1 MKILK
6 YTNDWEHDV
15 YTVGGERVT
24 RLETVEIDEV
34 QYLVISKIRSVQYDD
49 MGHVYT
55 ATSTHYFVE
64 IDVLGVKTRID
75 LNTIVPKRRVYAVE
89 YLTK

>member
-6 YTNDWEHDV
+6 YKNDWEHDV

-34 QYLVISKIRSVQYDD
+34 QYSVIAECMRW
-49 MGHVYT
+49 
-55 ATSTHYFVE
+55 
-64 IDVLGVKTRID
+64 
-75 LNTIVPKRRVYAVE
+75 NT
-89 YLTK
+89 

>member
-34 QYLVISKIRSVQYDD
+34 QYPVIAECMRW
-49 MGHVYT
+49 
-55 ATSTHYFVE
+55 
-64 IDVLGVKTRID
+64 
-75 LNTIVPKRRVYAVE
+75 NT
-89 YLTK
+89 